1 MLIMIKKQKQ
11 QWIDIQNLKTFMINL
26 LKILHFLNFKYNYQ
40 SFQNVQYLEKLIKI
54 KNASFKDKLNLKHIL
69 MNFLVLT
76 KFWVCH
82 QYNNICLLKL
92 LKINSKSYIFMLRMK
107 ISIAIESYT
116 YYDDVVVYSM
126 RFKNKITKEEWIYK

>member
-1 MLIMIKKQKQ
+1 M
-11 QWIDIQNLKTFMINL
+11 
-26 LKILHFLNFKYNYQ
+26 LHFLNFKYNYQ
-40 SFQNVQYLEKLIKI
+40 SSLNVQYLEKLIKI
-54 KNASFKDKLNLKHIL
+54 KNASFKDKSNLKHIL

-76 KFWVCH
+76 KYWVWH

-92 LKINSKSYIFMLRMK
+92 FKINSKSYIFILRMK